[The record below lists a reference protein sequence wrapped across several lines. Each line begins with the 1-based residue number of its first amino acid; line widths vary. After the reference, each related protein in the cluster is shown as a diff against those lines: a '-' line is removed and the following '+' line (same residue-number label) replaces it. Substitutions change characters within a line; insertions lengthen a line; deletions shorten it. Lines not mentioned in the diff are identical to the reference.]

1 MLNCRLRGFDYYK
14 PDLIIIDRNLKL
26 KKKLKLFE
34 ISKKRKTYIFTSSNN
49 KRKMSFFKKK
59 NIKIIK
65 INKLNNKN
73 DFNNLFRTIYKI
85 GKGRILLE
93 TGLTF
98 LNKLIKFGFVSDL
111 YIFKSNKLLKT
122 NGYNNVTKSF
132 IQNLKLKN
140 KIQVNL
146 DNDDLFKIRIK

>member
-1 MLNCRLRGFDYYK
+1 
-14 PDLIIIDRNLKL
+14 
-26 KKKLKLFE
+26 
-34 ISKKRKTYIFTSSNN
+34 
-49 KRKMSFFKKK
+49 MSFFKKK

-65 INKLNNKN
+65 TNKLNNKN
-73 DFNNLFRTIYKI
+73 DFNSLFRTIYKI